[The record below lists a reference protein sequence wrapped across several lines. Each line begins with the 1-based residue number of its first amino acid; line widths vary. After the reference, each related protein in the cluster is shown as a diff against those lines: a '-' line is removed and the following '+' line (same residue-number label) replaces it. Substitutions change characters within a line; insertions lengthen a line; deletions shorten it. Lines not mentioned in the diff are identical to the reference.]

1 MSLPARARRLS
12 GPLGAAGRLA
22 TRRSPLGGGVV
33 LAYHDVVAG
42 SAVDGPWSVTAAQLR
57 THLDVVRRL
66 GFRFAPLSELTGRA
80 LRGESVDGLAAVVF
94 DDALAGVARHALP
107 ILHELEVPST
117 LMTVSTAWGAP
128 PAWWPGSA
136 PTMTRA
142 ELVEAVAHGVDLAA
156 HTRTHQ
162 SLAALADRGPSA
174 AGELRDEVA
183 GCRDQLE
190 NITGSPVDLFAY
202 PFGHHTPAVREAVEE
217 AGYTAAFTFLNGR
230 VEPGLDALRLPRLT
244 MGAHQS
250 GPRLAYHLARAADS
264 WPDHQLDRVS
274 GDAADETGGGGVVSP
289 GFSAAPV
296 ATGLTCEVIDDLAA
310 AESLAPEW
318 DALADAIGAGPLVR
332 SAYCL
337 SWWRGMGPG
346 RLQVATVRDGDRLVA
361 LAPLHA
367 RRVGPVEVLRWLGHG
382 LGTVS
387 EALVLPERED
397 AARLLWERVAG
408 PRRVL
413 DLVESRA
420 AAPALAPLVALD
432 RQRRRTTVEPRDA
445 CPVIDLE
452 GDGLEHVRRPGSKN
466 LRKVLKRADAALA
479 DAGRTFSV
487 EVALD
492 VDLFDKLLPDIRTAF
507 DVAEA
512 AKPRQHLLEPPYEAF
527 VLPYLREEIARG
539 QAVALVGYLDDQ
551 PITFLLAMIT
561 PVTSTLS
568 LWISRYVPDSEQFSP
583 GHLLLRSTF
592 QWAAGHGLT
601 RVDQLLGV
609 SQTKRQ
615 WSSDTYETVDVRHG
629 SASSIALLDGATRAA
644 EKVGDLRA
652 RVRP

>member
-1 MSLPARARRLS
+1 MSLAAQAQRLS

-22 TRRSPLGGGVV
+22 TRRAPLGGGVV

-42 SAVDGPWSVTAAQLR
+42 PAVDGPWSVTADQLR

-66 GFRFAPLSELTGRA
+66 GFRFASLTELTGRA

-94 DDALAGVARHALP
+94 DDALAGVSRHALP

-190 NITGSPVDLFAY
+190 DITGSPVDLFAY

-217 AGYTAAFTFLNGR
+217 AGYAAAFTFLNGR
-230 VEPGLDALRLPRLT
+230 VTTGLDGLRLPRLT

-274 GDAADETGGGGVVSP
+274 GAPDLAGPETLADPSP
-289 GFSAAPV
+289 IGHGSASTA
-296 ATGLTCEVIDDLAA
+296 LRCEVVDDLAA
-310 AESLAPEW
+310 AEALAPEW

-346 RLQVATVRDGDRLVA
+346 RLQVATVREGDRLVA

-387 EALVLPERED
+387 EALVLPDRED
-397 AARLLWERVAG
+397 ASRLLWETVAG

-420 AAPALAPLVALD
+420 AGPALAPLVALD

-492 VDLFDKLLPDIRTAF
+492 VDVFDKLLPDIRTAF

-527 VLPYLREEIARG
+527 VLPYLRAEIARG
-539 QAVALVGYLDDQ
+539 QAVALVGYLDDE

-561 PVTSTLS
+561 PATGTLS
-568 LWISRYVPDSEQFSP
+568 LWISRYVPSSEQFSP
-583 GHLLLRSTF
+583 GHLLLRSAF
-592 QWAAGHGLT
+592 QWASEHGLR
-601 RVDQLLGV
+601 RVDQLLGI

-615 WSSDTYETVDVRHG
+615 WASDTYDTVDVRHG

-652 RVRP
+652 RVGR